1 MYIKD
6 PGSHANWIYAI
17 EAPDGRLVKVKER
30 SKALAVRAA
39 LGLIASFDRETNSS
53 FSLKG
58 REEADK
64 ISLTFDEYLGLLI
77 EQATCM
83 EERALGKKTC
93 WNGGLG
99 DGIAHALEATEDSA
113 RKFFPKKFVDA
124 TIRMATTISSGQA
137 HSTLSE
143 CSECHGKTAFSS
155 AGNNLGRAGKLNLVT
170 K

>member
-1 MYIKD
+1 MYIKN
-6 PGSHANWIYAI
+6 PSSHANWIYSI
-17 EAPDGRLVKVKER
+17 EAPDGGLLSVREK

-58 REEADK
+58 REEAAK
-64 ISLTFDEYLGLLI
+64 IGLGFDEYIGLLV

-113 RKFFPKKFVDA
+113 RKFFPKRFVDA
-124 TIRMATTISSGQA
+124 TIKMATAITSGQA
-137 HSTLSE
+137 YSTLSE

-155 AGNNLGRAGKLNLVT
+155 TGNNLGRAGKLNLVT